1 MALWPAFRMV
11 VPTGLLFNISYLFI
25 EIKKG
30 LIFLDRKRELK
41 LAYKQTPLPMGV
53 YQIKNNANGKI
64 LIGSSMNLP
73 GIFNRHR
80 FQLNASVHRT
90 KELQEDWNSYGPDAF
105 TWDVLETLKAE
116 EIPEADWS
124 KAILALEEKWLTN
137 LQPYDEN
144 GYNKLKLMRK

>member
-1 MALWPAFRMV
+1 M
-11 VPTGLLFNISYLFI
+11 
-25 EIKKG
+25 
-30 LIFLDRKRELK
+30 DRKKELK
-41 LAYKQTPLPMGV
+41 LAYKQTTLSMGV

-64 LIGSSMNLP
+64 LIGSSMNVP
-73 GIFNRHR
+73 WIFNRHL
-80 FQLNASVHRT
+80 FQLNASVHRN

-105 TWDVLETLKAE
+105 TCNVLETLRTE

-144 GYNKLKLMRK
+144 GYNKLKIMRK